1 MAVAQGLGK
10 GEMGS
15 YCVMGT
21 EFQLAFKMKKVP
33 WMDCGKLHNMRRY
46 LMLLN
51 CTLQDD

>member
-21 EFQLAFKMKKVP
+21 EFLLVFKMKKFHGWIVVS
-33 WMDCGKLHNMRRY
+33 CAI
-46 LMLLN
+46 
-51 CTLQDD
+51 

>member
-1 MAVAQGLGK
+1 MAQGLGK

-21 EFQLAFKMKKVP
+21 RVSAFKMKKVP
-33 WMDCGKLHNMRRY
+33 WMDCGKLRNMRRY

-51 CTLQDD
+51 CTLRDD